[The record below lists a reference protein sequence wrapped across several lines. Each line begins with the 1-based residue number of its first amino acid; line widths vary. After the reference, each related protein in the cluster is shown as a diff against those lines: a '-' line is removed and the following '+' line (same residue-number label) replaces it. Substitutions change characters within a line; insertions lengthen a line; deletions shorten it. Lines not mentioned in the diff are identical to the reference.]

1 MPEAFRV
8 WRLSFKINQE
18 TVSLLKVSKMVPKAT
33 FHETKTKLSKQN
45 QNL

>member
-18 TVSLLKVSKMVPKAT
+18 TVSLLKVSKMDTQRDGAGPQ
-33 FHETKTKLSKQN
+33 SYIP
-45 QNL
+45 